1 MKKIVVFVLS
11 LFIFNFVNAE
21 SDKALFSKCVDG
33 DTAYFLVNEN
43 EIKVRFLAIDTPE
56 SVSTNVSEQPFGK
69 EASDYTC
76 NKISNADEIVL
87 EYEKNKTDKYG
98 RKTLETAPYL
108 ENRSMGNYIKSAH
121 YADQALGEFIEELQ
135 KENLLENT
143 IIVFYGDHEARL
155 SKKEFNLL
163 YNYDPETNGILDE
176 DDPNYVSMENYNYDL
191 LKNTPLIIWSNE
203 ESYNKEITSVMGMYD
218 VLPTIANMFGFE
230 EKYALGH
237 DIFSNNEH
245 IVVFPNGNI
254 LTDKVYYSD
263 SNEEYIMTSNEP
275 IDTEYIDRIKD
286 YADKVLTVSNGI
298 IKYDLIKYESD
309 KIGECKK

>member
-1 MKKIVVFVLS
+1 MKYS
-11 LFIFNFVNAE
+11 
-21 SDKALFSKCVDG
+21 
-33 DTAYFLVNEN
+33 
-43 EIKVRFLAIDTPE
+43 
-56 SVSTNVSEQPFGK
+56 
-69 EASDYTC
+69 
-76 NKISNADEIVL
+76 
-87 EYEKNKTDKYG
+87 KTDKYG

-108 ENRSMGNYIKSAH
+108 ENSSMGNYIKSAH

-163 YNYDPETNGILDE
+163 YNYDPETNDILDE

-203 ESYNKEITSVMGMYD
+203 ENYNKEITSVMGMYD

-309 KIGECKK
+309 KIGECKNGQKN